1 MLNPKLSGRRGIRGL
16 SVVEVLIGVAIGLII
31 IAGVLRLFVTNM
43 VNSRQMLVEA
53 RVMQDMRAAADLIA
67 RDLRRASYWGS
78 AIDGTTILGA
88 GASPVRNPYRTITPN
103 DLGGQNIL
111 YTFSRDATEN
121 NVIDNNE
128 QFGFQLNNGAVEMRT
143 ASGQWQVVTDPGVMT
158 VNALTVTPSVVN
170 VNVSSS
176 CVVTCTTNCPVVTLR
191 HYNLVLRAT
200 AVANANVVRQ
210 INMRV
215 RARND
220 ELTGQCPAA

>member
-1 MLNPKLSGRRGIRGL
+1 MLNAKRPARRGARGL
-16 SVVEVLIGVAIGLII
+16 TIVEVLIGVAIGLIV

-53 RVMQDMRAAADLIA
+53 RVMQDLRAAADLIA
-67 RDLRRASYWGS
+67 RDLRRAAYWAN
-78 AIDGTTILGA
+78 AIEGTSVLGA
-88 GASPVRNPYRTITPN
+88 GASPTRNPYQTITPN
-103 DLGGQNIL
+103 DAGGQNVL
-111 YTFSRDATEN
+111 YTFAQDTN
-121 NVIDNNE
+121 NTIENNE
-128 QFGFQLNNGAVEMRT
+128 QFGFQLVNGTIEMRT
-143 ASGQWQVVTDPGVMT
+143 AANQWQVVTDPGVMT
-158 VNALTVTPSVVN
+158 VNELTITPSVVN

-191 HYNLVLRAT
+191 HYNIVLRGT